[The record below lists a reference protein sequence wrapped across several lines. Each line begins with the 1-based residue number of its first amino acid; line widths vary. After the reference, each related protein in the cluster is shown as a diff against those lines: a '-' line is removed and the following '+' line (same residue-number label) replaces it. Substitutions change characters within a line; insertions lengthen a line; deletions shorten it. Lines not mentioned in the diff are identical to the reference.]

1 MLGSNKS
8 FLEVV
13 LIIIIGAF
21 FATGATFPNFWKQVQ
36 DLYTNPF
43 APRVEQDVQA
53 QSD

>member
-8 FLEVV
+8 FLDII
-13 LIIIIGAF
+13 LIIIVGAF
-21 FATGATFPNFWKQVQ
+21 FATAATFPNFWKQVQ

-43 APRVEQDVQA
+43 APSVEQEAQA